1 MSDIKWI
8 KIVTD
13 IFDDEKILLIESLPE
28 ADSIIVI
35 WFKLLCLAG
44 KQNNSGVF
52 IMNNGIA
59 YTDKMLATIFRRKE
73 ATVKMAL
80 DTFQQFGMIE
90 IIEEAITIP
99 NWGKYQSI
107 DMLQDRRDYMRD
119 YMQDYRRKQRGKI
132 TSNDSDFN
140 DEFNSKA
147 NGKVNSKANVNLQE
161 EEKNKNKSKH
171 KNKNKEYICSE
182 PGVPAP
188 NCSDIFL
195 PLVDGTFYNVPNLRI
210 EKWNAAFPAVNVK
223 HELLKMI
230 TWLDSNPKK
239 RKTSNGIERFIN
251 NWLSR
256 TQDNGGSKTES
267 YGTMQSNT
275 TRDGREIE

>member
-119 YMQDYRRKQRGKI
+119 YMQDYRRRQRGKI

-161 EEKNKNKSKH
+161 EEKNKNKSK
-171 KNKNKEYICSE
+171 NKNKEYICSE

-195 PLVDGTFYNVPNLRI
+195 PLVDGTFYNVPNLKI
-210 EKWNAAFPAVNVK
+210 EKWSVAFPAVNVK
-223 HELLKMI
+223 HEILKML

-267 YGTMQSNT
+267 YGTVQSST

>member
-140 DEFNSKA
+140 DEFNSKV

-161 EEKNKNKSKH
+161 EEKNKNKS

-195 PLVDGTFYNVPNLRI
+195 PLVDGTFYNVPNLKI
-210 EKWNAAFPAVNVK
+210 EKWSVAFPAVNVK
-223 HELLKMI
+223 HEILKML

-256 TQDNGGSKTES
+256 TQDNGGSKMES
-267 YGTMQSNT
+267 FGTVQSST